1 MKIQIFHRILFD
13 HGCSHSLQRLHKLH
27 AWLLKLHMIFFSY
40 IEPITVYSLSLVHIP
55 KSTQKPNQ
63 SKPSQEGKENKE

>member
-1 MKIQIFHRILFD
+1 MASKITHDL
-13 HGCSHSLQRLHKLH
+13 
-27 AWLLKLHMIFFSY
+27 FSY

-63 SKPSQEGKENKE
+63 SKPSQEGKENKEYFEFILELQIAQTELIGSEDF